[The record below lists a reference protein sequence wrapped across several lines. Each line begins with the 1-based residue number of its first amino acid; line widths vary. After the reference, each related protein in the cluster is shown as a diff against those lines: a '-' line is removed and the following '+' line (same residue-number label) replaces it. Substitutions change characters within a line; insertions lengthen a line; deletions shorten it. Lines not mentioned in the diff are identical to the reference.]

1 MRHSLPP
8 QGPPAGLWR
17 RSDGVARSQAFRGE
31 LGGDRGSGPQVRDP
45 DYRVEVAEY
54 GVHIYDHDGHHVSD
68 NPFKLFPRIGPEA
81 DIGHAFYLVITLL
94 HGGFARRFLT
104 SRRLRS
110 CYSSEYRTPE
120 LVHPVEGLLDENN
133 ALLTQ

>member
-1 MRHSLPP
+1 VRHSLPP

-81 DIGHAFYLVITLL
+81 DIGHAFYLVIET
-94 HGGFARRFLT
+94 ARAENTF
-104 SRRLRS
+104 RLAKR
-110 CYSSEYRTPE
+110 YAQDEPAPSS
-120 LVHPVEGLLDENN
+120 
-133 ALLTQ
+133 